1 MSMTEITA
9 GEVARGLE
17 LIRGD
22 IKELGAEVR
31 ERPDW
36 QDIRRVES
44 GLVLQIANEKAARV
58 IETAAITKA
67 IAQLEEWNA
76 WAVRI
81 AFGAAATGVIGWA
94 VAAAL
99 NS

>member
-22 IKELGAEVR
+22 IKELGQEVR

-36 QDIRRVES
+36 QDVRRIES
-44 GLVLQIANEKAARV
+44 GLMLQIANERAARAV
-58 IETAAITKA
+58 DASATDKA
-67 IAQLEEWNA
+67 IAQLEDWNR
-76 WAVRI
+76 WAARLVL
-81 AFGAAATGVIGWA
+81 GALATGLIGWGITA
-94 VAAAL
+94 GFA
-99 NS
+99 